1 MGVGVTMKTKFRAV
15 LSALFNIL
23 DREGFII
30 AIGGFLYGRQL
41 FKNPNILENYKV
53 YDIIDELANN
63 RDIGLIFMIV
73 GIVQFIGVVFDYKI
87 LRRLGFVLMS
97 SLFAMFMV
105 SFFMSPPPNTVWVL
119 TGIIFFSLIRASAR
133 EETK

>member
-1 MGVGVTMKTKFRAV
+1 MKTKFRAV

-30 AIGGFLYGRQL
+30 AVGGFLYGRQM
-41 FKNPNILENYKV
+41 FKYPHILENYKV
-53 YDIIDELANN
+53 YDIVDELADN
-63 RDIGLIFMIV
+63 RIIGLVFMVIGV
-73 GIVQFIGVVFDYKI
+73 LQFIGVVFDIKI
-87 LRRLGFVLMS
+87 IRQTGFVVMS

-105 SFFMSPPPNTVWVL
+105 SFYMSPPPNTVWIL